1 MAALALAAFADLIR
15 AADVDFTLE
24 YNQQS
29 SRSADGEAH
38 YASRGA
44 PLFRAKLTSPPMAIS
59 EALGFIALVNSLQG
73 SAGTFLLYD
82 KRMPYPSTDDDGAIF
97 GAATPVVG
105 TISSNVSVAFTGF
118 PNNYVIPL
126 GTYFQIIY
134 DTSRYYVGQFA
145 AAKTADGSGAVSAS
159 AVTPPLPDDVDP
171 GDAVTVLKPSGK
183 FRLEPRSAYLDNV
196 QIGLASLV
204 FSARQ
209 TYEQ

>member
-15 AADVDFTLE
+15 AAQVDFTLE
-24 YNQQS
+24 WNQQA
-29 SRSADGEAH
+29 SRAADGEAH
-38 YASRGA
+38 HASRGA
-44 PLFRAKLTSPPMAIS
+44 PLFRAKITSPAMPIA
-59 EALGFIALVNSLQG
+59 EALGLMALVNSLQG

-82 KRMPYPSTDDDGAIF
+82 KRMPYPSSDPTGSTF
-97 GAATPVVG
+97 GAATPVAG
-105 TISSNVSVAFTGF
+105 TITSNVSVAFTGF
-118 PNNYVIPL
+118 PNGYVIPL

-183 FRLEPRSAYLDNV
+183 FRLDPGSAILDHV